1 MLEVADF
8 SGGRFEEKLKIFDSA
23 VTKSKDHKNSVTD
36 SVLRQNTAI
45 VNEAYRL
52 NSCEGES

>member
-8 SGGRFEEKLKIFDSA
+8 SGGRFEEKLQIFDSA

-45 VNEAYRL
+45 VN
-52 NSCEGES
+52 